1 MAWKH
6 ANEFIDTSAFLPRC
20 YPRELIE
27 FVNSTGEGEGVAWD
41 EFPVAGVGAVCEK
54 CKDGFMWGRGLEGE
68 CVSRFHW
75 GKRDKDS
82 SIWVGRRGK

>member
-27 FVNSTGEGEGVAWD
+27 FVNSNGEGEGVAWD
-41 EFPVAGVGAVCEK
+41 EFPVAG
-54 CKDGFMWGRGLEGE
+54 
-68 CVSRFHW
+68 
-75 GKRDKDS
+75 
-82 SIWVGRRGK
+82 